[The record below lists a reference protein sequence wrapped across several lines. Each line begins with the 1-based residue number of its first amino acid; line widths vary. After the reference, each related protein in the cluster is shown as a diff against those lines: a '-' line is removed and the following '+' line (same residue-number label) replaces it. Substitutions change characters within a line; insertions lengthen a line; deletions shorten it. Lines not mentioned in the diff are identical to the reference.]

1 MSYYP
6 PIYGTIDREEPHF
19 DLRELAVQTGMK
31 LSSADETIQK
41 AERQI
46 REALDCKYSGIRVPV
61 SISPKENVDLG
72 FAGVQSHSLS
82 LNLRDCDEAFV
93 FAVTLGSGV
102 DRVLNGLSM
111 LSRAEHYLADAVASV
126 LAEDACRIAA
136 ERLAQ
141 GASVRPRFS
150 PGFGDLE
157 LSFQPMLLEAVN
169 AARYLGIGIGK
180 TFLMSPMKSI
190 TAIMGI
196 CK

>member
-6 PIYGTIDREEPHF
+6 PIYGTIDREEPGF
-19 DLRELAVQTGMK
+19 DLSELAAQTGMK
-31 LSSADETIQK
+31 LSRTDAAIQK
-41 AERQI
+41 AEQQI
-46 REALDCKYSGIRVPV
+46 REVLDCKYSGIRVPV
-61 SISPKENVDLG
+61 SVSPEEDVDLG
-72 FAGVQSHSLS
+72 FAKLRSHSLS
-82 LNLRDCDEAFV
+82 LNLKDCNEAFV

-102 DRVLNGLSM
+102 DRALTRLAM
-111 LSRAEHYLADAVASV
+111 LSQAEHYLADAVASV
-126 LAEDACRIAA
+126 LAEDACRIAS

-141 GASVRPRFS
+141 GIPVRPRFS

-157 LSFQPMLLEAVN
+157 LSFQPQLLEAVN

-180 TFLMSPMKSI
+180 TLLMSPMKSI